1 MGEQEMKFSL
11 TIAAGAVL
19 CIAVAAAFPRGVLT
33 ENEYEG
39 LWQQFVADHNKVYHP
54 AQVAHRYTIF
64 KDNVDLITEHN
75 KNRAESTGVTLGINE
90 FAKQMNGLHAL
101 NKRGDENVAILPEA
115 TEDSVDWT
123 TKNAVTPVKNQGQ
136 CGSCWA
142 FSTTGSVEGANA
154 TATGKLQAFSEQQL
168 V

>member
-64 KDNVDLITEHN
+64 KDNVDLITEH
-75 KNRAESTGVTLGINE
+75 
-90 FAKQMNGLHAL
+90 
-101 NKRGDENVAILPEA
+101 
-115 TEDSVDWT
+115 
-123 TKNAVTPVKNQGQ
+123 TKNPVTPVKTQGQ

-142 FSTTGSVEGANA
+142 FSTTGSVEGAEQI
-154 TATGKLQAFSEQQL
+154 ATGTLTSYSEQQL
-168 V
+168 VDCSKQN